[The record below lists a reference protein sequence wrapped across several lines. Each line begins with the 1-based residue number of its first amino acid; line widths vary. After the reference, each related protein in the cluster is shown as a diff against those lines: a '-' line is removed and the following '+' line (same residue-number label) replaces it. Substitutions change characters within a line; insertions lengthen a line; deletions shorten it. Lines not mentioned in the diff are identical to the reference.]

1 MNESYHK
8 MPVFCHITN
17 TACTF
22 LMTLVISIVG
32 VEGRGEHFP
41 SFHSKL
47 DSLIDVTIIAPDANR
62 VIPAMESALFNKIN
76 DTTLMI

>member
-1 MNESYHK
+1 
-8 MPVFCHITN
+8 
-17 TACTF
+17 
-22 LMTLVISIVG
+22 MTLVISIVG

-47 DSLIDVTIIAPDANR
+47 DSLIDVIIIAPEANR

>member
-1 MNESYHK
+1 

-22 LMTLVISIVG
+22 LMTLIISTVG

-41 SFHSKL
+41 SFHHKL
-47 DSLIDVTIIAPDANR
+47 DFVIDVIIIAPEANR
-62 VIPAMESALFNKIN
+62 VIPTTKSALFNKIN